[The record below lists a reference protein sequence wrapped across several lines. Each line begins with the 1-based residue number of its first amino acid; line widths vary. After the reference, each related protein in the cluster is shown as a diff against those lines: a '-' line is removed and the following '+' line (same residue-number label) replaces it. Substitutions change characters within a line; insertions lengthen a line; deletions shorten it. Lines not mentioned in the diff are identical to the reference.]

1 METLK
6 ERNTEDKGKQMIQLK
21 DVQNFR
27 KNEEKMRL
35 KQTLKRQWLKISKYN
50 K

>member
-21 DVQNFR
+21 DVQNSER
-27 KNEEKMRL
+27 MKK
-35 KQTLKRQWLKISKYN
+35 K
-50 K
+50 